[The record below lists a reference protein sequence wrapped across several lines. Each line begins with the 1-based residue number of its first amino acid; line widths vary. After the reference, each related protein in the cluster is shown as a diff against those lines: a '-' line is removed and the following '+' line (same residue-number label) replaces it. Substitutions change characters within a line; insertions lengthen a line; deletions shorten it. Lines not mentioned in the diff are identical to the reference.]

1 MSRPNE
7 STDYSVNVCPLY
19 DDDGEPGGLCAYA
32 HDPNLRDAMLMAGSA
47 AEEWFRAPDEG
58 DEADGQPP
66 RVPCGFEIVVAAPGF
81 PDPL

>member
-19 DDDGEPGGLCAYA
+19 DDDGEAGGLCAYA
-32 HDPNLRDAMLMAGSA
+32 HDPLLKDAMLMAASH
-47 AEEWFRAPDEG
+47 AEEWLRAPID
-58 DEADGQPP
+58 DGED
-66 RVPCGFEIVVAAPGF
+66 RGEFVGFEIVVAAPGF